1 MTAHPVTRSPRIVD
15 DGWGHI
21 TIAGAS
27 GDLKLKDVKLWPGGA
42 RAWDWTETG
51 TGHDAGVQP
60 DDVRELVD
68 QGASHVIL
76 SRGREQ
82 RLRVHPDTEAL
93 LRALGITYEVL
104 PTDQAISRYEQLREQ
119 GTAVGA
125 LIHTTC

>member
-1 MTAHPVTRSPRIVD
+1 MASSPRISD
-15 DGWGHI
+15 DGWGFI
-21 TIAGAS
+21 TVAGDVAN
-27 GDLKLKDVKLWPGGA
+27 DQRFKDVKLWPGGA

-51 TGHDAGVQP
+51 TNHDAGVQP

-68 QGASHVIL
+68 HGATHVIL
-76 SRGREQ
+76 SRGREL

-93 LRALGITYEVL
+93 LRELGITCEVL
-104 PTDQAISRYEQLREQ
+104 PTDQAINRYEHLRTQ

>member
-1 MTAHPVTRSPRIVD
+1 MPGNPVTPSPPIID

-21 TIAGAS
+21 TVGGAA

-68 QGASHVIL
+68 QGASHVLL
-76 SRGREQ
+76 SRGRER

-93 LRALGITYEVL
+93 LRELGITFEVL

-119 GTAVGA
+119 SIAVGA